1 MRIALLL
8 AVASLLFLAGEASA
22 RPHAA
27 ACGTITARLGGNDF
41 TYRVRVVSGRVTC
54 RNARLVLRGFIAHAV
69 RPRGWFCTRGHS
81 KDAWAASC
89 ARVAAPRATVRA
101 YLVAG

>member
-8 AVASLLFLAGEASA
+8 AVASLLLFAGEAAA
-22 RPHAA
+22 RPPAK
-27 ACGTITARLGGNDF
+27 ACGTVTARLGGNDF

-54 RNARLVLRGFIAHAV
+54 RNARLVLRGFIAKAV
-69 RPRGWFCTRGHS
+69 TPRGWFCARGHS

-89 ARVAAPRATVRA
+89 ARTAAPRATIRA